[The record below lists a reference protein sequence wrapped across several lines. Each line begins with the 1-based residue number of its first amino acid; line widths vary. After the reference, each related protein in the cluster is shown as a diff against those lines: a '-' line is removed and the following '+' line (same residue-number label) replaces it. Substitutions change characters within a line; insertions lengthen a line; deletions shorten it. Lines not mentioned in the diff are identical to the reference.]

1 MLIVGYRIILRQFE
15 KSYQGLQNLRPI
27 LRISTSEQAPV
38 INGFTGDQR
47 FFLAYAQV
55 WRTIYREQTL
65 RQQLIRGPHSPPFYR
80 VNGIVRNLDEWYQA
94 VDVGPEHRLY
104 LPPEERIRIW

>member
-1 MLIVGYRIILRQFE
+1 MASA
-15 KSYQGLQNLRPI
+15 KKLQPDSTWAHLDKDGDGQ
-27 LRISTSEQAPV
+27 ISASEQAPV
-38 INGFTGDQR
+38 VNGFTGDQR

-55 WRTIYREQTL
+55 WRTIYREETL

-94 VDVGPEHRLY
+94 FDVGPEHALY